1 VRWFKHQ
8 TAAHNDAKMKRL
20 IMRQGMAAYG
30 LYWYCLEL
38 IGKDVSESR
47 LTFVIEE
54 DSELLAHATGMTR
67 EQVEQAMRCMVDL
80 GLFENV
86 EGKISCLN
94 MLRHMDASMFKA
106 GEVRDRFQK
115 KKTEILTHQERDA
128 LTGTCTAQVPDMYG
142 TSTVRGEQDRT
153 GQDITEQDINTRSP
167 DGDHEPPFDRFWFHW
182 PKKKHKPA
190 AKKAFQKAG
199 VSPEILINDIKKRI
213 GAGQW
218 SLDDKQ
224 WIPDASTYL
233 NQRGWEDEVIPRSN
247 GSSRSQ
253 DLERQHAEVL
263 SRHLTEEDTLWIEK
277 N

>member
-128 LTGTCTAQVPDMYG
+128 LAGACTVHVPAMYG

-153 GQDITEQDINTRSP
+153 GQDITDTKDMSSPNGDNANQSPIPYKKIQD
-167 DGDHEPPFDRFWFHW
+167 
-182 PKKKHKPA
+182 
-190 AKKAFQKAG
+190 
-199 VSPEILINDIKKRI
+199 LYNDICVP
-213 GAGQW
+213 AGL
-218 SLDDKQ
+218 SACKV
-224 WIPDASTYL
+224 L
-233 NQRGWEDEVIPRSN
+233 N
-247 GSSRSQ
+247 SSRKAAIRQRHTGPIIKRNLDTWGEYFQAVTTSRFLTGKV
-253 DLERQHAEVL
+253 DGNPWRADFDFVVSERGITRTFEGRYHRE
-263 SRHLTEEDTLWIEK
+263 
-277 N
+277 